1 MGITLSWLRLDAR
14 RHWRS
19 LVVLSLLVALATAT
33 VLTAVAGARRGQTAF
48 DRLWAR
54 TLPATITVLPNQP
67 GFDWSRVGALP
78 GVSAL
83 GLFAVYYGATIDGL
97 PGVSVGFPPANA
109 APGQTV
115 ERPVVLAGRPYDPSR
130 VDEVVVT
137 PHFVARYGKSVGD
150 TLTLRLSTPAQAD
163 AGLDVTQGGEPLGP
177 RIRVRIVGVVRSPF
191 YMDNIGDNGN
201 VLLSNALFTRYRADI
216 LGSTGRTFVNA
227 LIRLRGGEAAIPAF
241 RAGLARVTGR
251 SDIDVW
257 DNYSLFGGP
266 IRKVTGYEA
275 TWLLAFGLAALLAAV
290 ILVGQSIARHVSGS
304 APDLRVL
311 QAVGLTRGEAVACA
325 VAAPVLAAAAGATLG
340 VAAAIVASRWM
351 PIGLAALAEPNPG
364 FDADWL
370 VLGAGWAAA
379 ALLVLAGTV
388 AAAWT
393 AVSARRALVPPR
405 ASAIAAAAAR
415 LGLPVPAMM
424 GLRFTFEAGR
434 GRTAVP
440 VRSALAGVVAGV
452 LGVLAAFTFYAGV
465 RDAAANPARFGQ
477 TWQLFAQFGINGQD
491 FGPAQ
496 AVLRRAAADRD
507 VTGVLDLRVAGAQSG
522 QISVESY
529 TDGSVAGKQVPIVL
543 TAGRLPAG
551 ATEIVLG
558 PTTARALHAG
568 LGSTVRLTG
577 GAIPRTLTVTGLGFV
592 PEGPHNNYDDG
603 AWLTPAGFDWLFR
616 GAHYGFKFHFA
627 GVALRPGADAQ
638 AVARRLNAD
647 AAAIKGGAAFT
658 FLPPPTPPQ
667 VQIIKDVVV
676 LPLALSGFL
685 AVLAAGAVGHA
696 LALAVRRRR
705 GEIAVLRALGL
716 TRREARM
723 VVVTHGSVLA
733 VIGLAAGI
741 PLGLLVGRGV
751 WHVVAGF
758 IPLAYQPPLAVWAL
772 VLIGPL
778 TVLTANLLALWPGR
792 RAAGLRPAQVL
803 HAELGWSYRK
813 SSKWGS
819 FEWVSSTR
827 PKRPWARTRSRKR
840 RRKRRSSP
848 TRRRATSSTPRSQ
861 PVARRWTT
869 RSPSRS
875 SSSSPRPRGHES
887 RCPRA
892 GARVRSG

>member
-19 LVVLSLLVALATAT
+19 LVVLSLLVALATAA

-67 GFDWSRVGALP
+67 GFDWTRVGALP
-78 GVSAL
+78 EVASL

-115 ERPVVLAGRPYDPSR
+115 ERPVVLAGRQYDPSR
-130 VDEVVVT
+130 ADEVDVT
-137 PHFVARYGKSVGD
+137 PNFVARYGKGVGA
-150 TLTLRLSTPAQAD
+150 TLTLHLSTPGQAD

-177 RIRVRIVGVVRSPF
+177 RLLVRIVGVVRGTF
-191 YMDNIGDNGN
+191 YLDNVGDNGN
-201 VLLSNALFTRYRADI
+201 VLLSNALFDRYRANI
-216 LGSTGRTFVNA
+216 LGNRGRTFVNA

-266 IRKVTGYEA
+266 FRKVTGYEA

-290 ILVGQSIARHVSGS
+290 ILVGQSLARHVSAS
-304 APDLRVL
+304 APELRVL
-311 QAVGLTRGEAVACA
+311 QAVGLTRGEAVTAA
-325 VAAPVLAAAAGATLG
+325 AAAPALAAAAGATFG
-340 VAAAIVASRWM
+340 VGAAIVVSRWM
-351 PIGLAALAEPNPG
+351 PIGLASLAEPNPG
-364 FDADWL
+364 FDADWP

-379 ALLVLAGTV
+379 ALLVLAGTT

-393 AVSARRALVPPR
+393 AVSASRALVPPR
-405 ASAIAAAAAR
+405 ASAIATSGAR
-415 LGLPVPAMM
+415 LGLPVPMTM
-424 GLRFTFEAGR
+424 GLRFAFEAGR

-452 LGVLAAFTFYAGV
+452 LGVLAACTFYAGV

-477 TWQLFAQFGINGQD
+477 TWQLVTEFGLNGHD
-491 FGPAQ
+491 FGPAR
-496 AVLRRAAADRD
+496 AVLRRVAADPD
-507 VTGVLDLRVAGAQSG
+507 VTGVFDTRVAGAQSG
-522 QISVESY
+522 QVSVESFSY
-529 TDGSVAGKQVPIVL
+529 DSVAGKQVPVVL
-543 TAGRLPAG
+543 TAGRMPAS
-551 ATEIVLG
+551 ATQIVLG
-558 PTTARALHAG
+558 PTTARYLHAAV
-568 LGSTVRLTG
+568 GSAVRLSG
-577 GAIPRTLTVTGLGFV
+577 GVTLRTMTVTGLGFV
-592 PEGPHNNYDDG
+592 PSGPHNTYDDG
-603 AWLTPAGFDWLFR
+603 AWLTPAGYDWLFS

-627 GVALRPGADAQ
+627 GVALRAGAAVQ

-647 AAAIKGGAAFT
+647 AAAAGGAAFM
-658 FLPPPTPPQ
+658 FLPPAPPPQ
-667 VQIIKDVVV
+667 VQLIKDVVV

-705 GEIAVLRALGL
+705 GELAVLRALGL
-716 TRREARM
+716 TTRQARM

-733 VIGLAAGI
+733 VIGLALGL
-741 PLGLLVGRGV
+741 PLGLVVGRGV
-751 WHVVAGF
+751 WRVVAGF

-778 TVLTANLLALWPGR
+778 TVLAANLLALWPGR

-803 HAELGWSYRK
+803 HAE
-813 SSKWGS
+813 
-819 FEWVSSTR
+819 
-827 PKRPWARTRSRKR
+827 
-840 RRKRRSSP
+840 
-848 TRRRATSSTPRSQ
+848 
-861 PVARRWTT
+861 
-869 RSPSRS
+869 
-875 SSSSPRPRGHES
+875 
-887 RCPRA
+887 
-892 GARVRSG
+892 